1 MTVVI
6 VFMNITIS
14 KHLTDFL
21 LIENKIVIITMGE
34 YTLLITTDDYFD
46 LPTDVGSN
54 FKHKMNLP

>member
-21 LIENKIVIITMGE
+21 LIENKIVIIAMGE

-54 FKHKMNLP
+54 FKHKMNLS